1 MIAFILGAIISFMVF
16 FPTVIAPIIFKIYD
30 EEESGKF
37 LRIFFPRYYLF
48 GLILSVIGLFVSLYK
63 NEMIII
69 LAFSFLIVT
78 FLFSRQ
84 ILTPK
89 INEAKDE
96 MENNNEKSKKKFDKL
111 HLFSVTINFFQIIM
125 CVLVMSNIFI
135 FQFKI

>member
-30 EEESGKF
+30 ERESGKF

-48 GLILSVIGLFVSLYK
+48 GLILSVIGLFVSLHE
-63 NEMIII
+63 NEMVSI
-69 LAFSFLIVT
+69 LLFSFLMVT

-84 ILTPK
+84 VLTPK
-89 INEAKDE
+89 INQAKDE
-96 MENNNEKSKKKFDKL
+96 MGKNNEKSKKKFDKL
-111 HLFSVTINFFQIIM
+111 HLFSVTINFVQIIM

>member
-1 MIAFILGAIISFMVF
+1 MVF

-48 GLILSVIGLFVSLYK
+48 GLILSVIGLFVSLYE

-69 LAFSFLIVT
+69 LGFSFLIVT
-78 FLFSRQ
+78 FLFTRQ
-84 ILTPK
+84 VLTPK

-96 MENNNEKSKKKFDKL
+96 MGNNDEISKKKFDKL
-111 HLFSVTINFFQIIM
+111 HLFSVIINFFQIIL
-125 CVLVMSNIFI
+125 CVLVMGNIFI
-135 FQFKI
+135 FQFTI

>member
-1 MIAFILGAIISFMVF
+1 M
-16 FPTVIAPIIFKIYD
+16 
-30 EEESGKF
+30 
-37 LRIFFPRYYLF
+37 F
-48 GLILSVIGLFVSLYK
+48 GLILSIIGLFVSLYK

-89 INEAKDE
+89 INKAKDE
-96 MENNNEKSKKKFDKL
+96 MGNNNEKSKKKFDNL
-111 HLFSVTINFFQIIM
+111 HLFSVIINFVQIIL